1 MCYFF
6 STFSRKSSFN
16 RKLKNGGTMSAR
28 DAWKSKLGFILA
40 AVGSAVGLGNIWKFP
55 YIVGKNGG
63 SVFIFIYLACIILAG
78 IPILIAEIY
87 IGKKSQLNPVGAFRF
102 FQKGKFP
109 FSIIGYIGVLCGII
123 ILSYYSVITG
133 WICHYLML
141 SFRGFSGT
149 ETEIKEIFTTMN
161 ATPWIN
167 IAWHTFVM
175 GTIML
180 ILVKGVRQGI
190 EAVSKIL
197 MPMLG
202 LLLFVLVCYS
212 LTLDGMKEAWHFL
225 TYPDFSKISGGSILE
240 ALGTSF
246 FTLSLGMGAMITYGS
261 YLKGDVSITKSA
273 VQIASIDTLIAFL
286 AGIVIF
292 PIVFSNNLE
301 PSAGPGLIF
310 QTLPV
315 LFAKMPGGH
324 IVSVIFFAL
333 VLFAAITSAISL
345 LEVAV
350 SFIIDE
356 FKCSRIKAILI
367 MGTVIWLLGILSA
380 VSSWNVAGTPF
391 LDLFDK
397 IASCYM
403 LPLGGLCTAL
413 VFGWAITTESKYKEI
428 GTSAV
433 TKTLLFAAKFV
444 SPILLL
450 VVFLKEI
457 GLF

>member
-1 MCYFF
+1 M
-6 STFSRKSSFN
+6 SSRDHWGN
-16 RKLKNGGTMSAR
+16 
-28 DAWKSKLGFILA
+28 KLGFILA

-55 YIVGKNGG
+55 YVVGKNGG
-63 SVFIFIYLACIILAG
+63 SAFILIYLACIILVG
-78 IPILIAEIY
+78 IPILMAEIY
-87 IGKKSQLNPVGAFRF
+87 IGKKSQLNPVGALRF
-102 FQKGKFP
+102 FQKGKIP
-109 FSIIGYIGVLCGII
+109 FSIIGYAGVLCGII

-149 ETEIKEIFTTMN
+149 ETEISEIFSHLN
-161 ATPWIN
+161 ATPWLN

-175 GTIML
+175 VTVML

-190 EAVSKIL
+190 EKASKIL
-197 MPMLG
+197 MPLLG
-202 LLLFVLVCYS
+202 LLLLVLVCYS
-212 LTLDGMKEAWHFL
+212 MTLEGMKDAWHFL
-225 TYPDFSKISGGSILE
+225 TYPDFSKVTGGSFLE

-261 YLKGDVSITKSA
+261 YLKGEVNITKSA

-292 PIVFSNNLE
+292 PIVFTNNLE

-310 QTLPV
+310 KTLPV
-315 LFAKMPGGH
+315 LFSKMPGGH
-324 IVSVIFFAL
+324 FVALLFFSL

-350 SFIIDE
+350 SFVTDE
-356 FKCSRIKAILI
+356 YKCSRIKAILF
-367 MGTVIWLLGILSA
+367 MGTLIWLLGIFSA

-413 VFGWAITTESKYKEI
+413 VFGWAIKTENKYKEI
-428 GTSAV
+428 GSSAV
-433 TKTLLFAAKFV
+433 TKTLLFAAKYV
-444 SPILLL
+444 SPLLLL

>member
-1 MCYFF
+1 M
-6 STFSRKSSFN
+6 SSRDHWGN
-16 RKLKNGGTMSAR
+16 
-28 DAWKSKLGFILA
+28 KLGFILA

-55 YIVGKNGG
+55 YVVGKNGG
-63 SVFIFIYLACIILAG
+63 SAFIFIYLACILLVG
-78 IPILIAEIY
+78 IPILITEIY

-102 FQKGKFP
+102 FQKGKVP
-109 FSIIGYIGVLCGII
+109 FSPIGYAGVLCGII

-149 ETEIKEIFTTMN
+149 ETEISEIFTRLN
-161 ATPWIN
+161 ATPWLN

-175 GTIML
+175 VTVML

-190 EAVSKIL
+190 EKASKIL

-202 LLLFVLVCYS
+202 ILLLVLVCYS
-212 LTLDGMKEAWHFL
+212 LTLDGMKEALHFL
-225 TYPDFSKISGGSILE
+225 TYPDFSKVTAGSFLE

-261 YLKGDVSITKSA
+261 YLKGDVNITKSA
-273 VQIASIDTLIAFL
+273 IQIASIDTLIAFL

-292 PIVFSNNLE
+292 PIVFTNNLE

-310 QTLPV
+310 KTLPV
-315 LFAKMPGGH
+315 LFSKMPGGH
-324 IVSVIFFAL
+324 IVSIAFFAL

-345 LEVAV
+345 LEVAT
-350 SFIIDE
+350 SFIVDE
-356 FKCSRIKAILI
+356 YNCSRTKAILI
-367 MGTVIWLLGILSA
+367 MGTIIWLLGILSA

-413 VFGWAITTESKYKEI
+413 VFGWAIKTENKYKEI

-433 TKTLLFAAKFV
+433 TKVLLFAAKFV

-450 VVFLKEI
+450 IVFLKET

>member
-1 MCYFF
+1 M
-6 STFSRKSSFN
+6 SSR
-16 RKLKNGGTMSAR
+16 
-28 DAWKSKLGFILA
+28 DHWKSKLGFILA

-55 YIVGKNGG
+55 YVVGKNGG
-63 SVFIFIYLACIILAG
+63 SAFIFIYLACVILVG
-78 IPILIAEIY
+78 IPILVVEIY

-102 FQKGKFP
+102 FQKGKLP
-109 FSIIGYIGVLCGII
+109 FSLIGYAGVLCGII

-149 ETEIKEIFTTMN
+149 ETEISEIFTDLN
-161 ATPWIN
+161 ATPWLN

-175 GTIML
+175 VTVVAI
-180 ILVKGVRQGI
+180 IAKGVRNGI
-190 EAVSKIL
+190 ERVSKIL
-197 MPMLG
+197 MPLLG
-202 LLLFVLVCYS
+202 ILLLMLVCYAV
-212 LTLDGMKEAWHFL
+212 TLSGMKDAWYFL
-225 TYPDFSKISGGSILE
+225 TYPDFSKVTPGSFLE

-261 YLKGDVSITKSA
+261 YLKGNVNITKSA
-273 VQIASIDTLIAFL
+273 VQIASVDTLIAFSSGL
-286 AGIVIF
+286 VIF
-292 PIVFSNNLE
+292 PIVFSNGLE

-310 QTLPV
+310 KTLPV
-315 LFAKMPGGH
+315 LFSKMPGGH
-324 IVSVIFFAL
+324 IVSVAFFAL

-345 LEVAV
+345 IEVAV
-350 SFIIDE
+350 SFVVDE
-356 FKCSRIKAILI
+356 YKVSRMKALVI

-380 VSSWNVAGTPF
+380 VSSWNVAGTSF

-413 VFGWAITTESKYKEI
+413 VFGWAISNEQKKLEI
-428 GTSAV
+428 GSSAFS
-433 TKTLLFAAKFV
+433 TALLFAAKYI
-444 SPILLL
+444 SPVLLL
-450 VVFLKEI
+450 LVFLKEI

>member
-1 MCYFF
+1 M
-6 STFSRKSSFN
+6 SSR
-16 RKLKNGGTMSAR
+16 GQ
-28 DAWKSKLGFILA
+28 WKSKIGFILA

-55 YIVGKNGG
+55 YVVGKNGG
-63 SVFIFIYLACIILAG
+63 GAFIAVYLACIILVG
-78 IPILIAEIY
+78 IPILMAELY

-102 FQKGKFP
+102 FQKGHIP
-109 FSIIGYIGVLCGII
+109 FSPIGYVGVLCGII

-141 SFRGFSGT
+141 SFRGFSGS
-149 ETEIKEIFTTMN
+149 EQEIGNIFTN
-161 ATPWIN
+161 LSGDPALN

-175 GTIML
+175 VTVI
-180 ILVKGVRQGI
+180 IIIAKGVQQGI
-190 EAVSKIL
+190 ERVSKIL
-197 MPMLG
+197 MPLLG
-202 LLLFVLVCYS
+202 ILLFMLVCYS
-212 LTLDGMKEAWHFL
+212 LTLDGMKEAL
-225 TYPDFSKISGGSILE
+225 TVLLYPDFSKISGGSVLE

-261 YLKGDVSITKSA
+261 YLKGEVSITKSA

-286 AGIVIF
+286 AGLVIF
-292 PIVFSNNLE
+292 PIVFSNGLE
-301 PSAGPGLIF
+301 ASAGPGLIF
-310 QTLPV
+310 KTLPV

-324 IVSVIFFAL
+324 IVSIAFFAL

-345 LEVAV
+345 LEVAA

-356 FKCSRIKAILI
+356 FKCSRIKALLVI
-367 MGTVIWLLGILSA
+367 GTAIWLLGILSA
-380 VSSWNVAGTPF
+380 ISSFNVAGTPF

-413 VFGWAITTESKYKEI
+413 VFGWAIKTENKYKEI

-433 TKTLLFAAKFV
+433 TKVLLFAAKYV
-444 SPILLL
+444 SPLLLL
-450 VVFLKEI
+450 VVFLREI

>member
-55 YIVGKNGG
+55 YVVGKNGG
-63 SVFIFIYLACIILAG
+63 SAFISIYLACIILVG

-102 FQKGKFP
+102 FQKGKIP
-109 FSIIGYIGVLCGII
+109 FSPIGYSGVLCGII

-141 SFRGFSGT
+141 SFRGFYGT
-149 ETEIKEIFTTMN
+149 ETEISTIFDN
-161 ATPWIN
+161 LNNTPWLN
-167 IAWHTFVM
+167 VAWHTFVM
-175 GTIML
+175 TAIML
-180 ILVKGVRQGI
+180 ILMKGVMKGI
-190 EAVSKIL
+190 EKASKIL
-197 MPMLG
+197 MPILG
-202 LLLFVLVCYS
+202 ILLLVLVCYS
-212 LTLDGMKEAWHFL
+212 LTLDGMKDAWHFL
-225 TYPDFSKISGGSILE
+225 TSPDFSKVTGGSLLE

-246 FTLSLGMGAMITYGS
+246 FTLSLGIGAMITYGS
-261 YLKGDVSITKSA
+261 YLKGEVNITKSA
-273 VQIASIDTLIAFL
+273 VQIALIDTLIAFL

-333 VLFAAITSAISL
+333 VLFAAVTSAISL

-367 MGTVIWLLGILSA
+367 MGSVIWLLGILSA

-413 VFGWAITTESKYKEI
+413 VFGWAITTETKYKEI
-428 GTSAV
+428 GSSV
-433 TKTLLFAAKFV
+433 ITKILLFAAKYV

-450 VVFLKEI
+450 IVFLKEI
-457 GLF
+457 GSF